1 MKKTLLTICLIS
13 LLSTEVLAHPAGGHH
28 GFAPHHPAPMP
39 WVAPKHHKHDGAVG
53 VVAGLIGGTILASA
67 IANRPQPA
75 TATVTTYT
83 PTVYTPAAT
92 VYSAPV
98 SQTCYTTTNIITGA
112 STTSCTNN
120 AVITTT
126 SNVVT
131 AAPVTQVF
139 YTN

>member
-1 MKKTLLTICLIS
+1 MKKTLLTICLIC
-13 LLSTEVLAHPAGGHH
+13 LLSTEVLARPAGGPH
-28 GFAPHHPAPMP
+28 GFGPHHPAPMP

-67 IANRPQPA
+67 IASHPQPT

-112 STTSCTNN
+112 SSTSCTNN
-120 AVITTT
+120 TVVTTT